1 MMLFL
6 FVVSKKE
13 ELQLNNPPS
22 NQRPTQPPQRPRARC
37 QSQVR
42 PCLHPHPHL
51 QPHFQQPNPHP
62 SHSRLDA
69 YYGNNHL
76 FNPAT
81 FASSKSFWTTSLLSA
96 QQLANSKLARQI
108 DSRAYNP
115 TYTFTATMEQF
126 SLGELAAPIIA
137 FGDSEEGTADRAL
150 VEYFFGEWPCVFP
163 IEDVVGVMVGRS

>member
-1 MMLFL
+1 M
-6 FVVSKKE
+6 
-13 ELQLNNPPS
+13 
-22 NQRPTQPPQRPRARC
+22 
-37 QSQVR
+37 
-42 PCLHPHPHL
+42 
-51 QPHFQQPNPHP
+51 
-62 SHSRLDA
+62 DA

-115 TYTFTATMEQF
+115 TYTFTATTEQF

-137 FGDSEEGTADRAL
+137 FGDSEKGTADRAL
-150 VEYFFGEWPCVFP
+150 VEYFFGEYDCVALF
-163 IEDVVGVMVGRS
+163 DSGRDGVLLRKTESLI

>member
-1 MMLFL
+1 M
-6 FVVSKKE
+6 
-13 ELQLNNPPS
+13 
-22 NQRPTQPPQRPRARC
+22 
-37 QSQVR
+37 
-42 PCLHPHPHL
+42 
-51 QPHFQQPNPHP
+51 
-62 SHSRLDA
+62 DA

-137 FGDSEEGTADRAL
+137 FGDSEKGTADRAL
-150 VEYFFGEWPCVFP
+150 VEYFFGKSVLRLRWL
-163 IEDVVGVMVGRS
+163 GRGRDGT